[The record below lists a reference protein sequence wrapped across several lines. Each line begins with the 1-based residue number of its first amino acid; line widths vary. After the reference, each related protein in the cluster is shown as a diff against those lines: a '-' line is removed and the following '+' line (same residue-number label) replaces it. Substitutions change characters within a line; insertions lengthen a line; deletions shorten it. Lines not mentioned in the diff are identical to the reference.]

1 MNSFSTDDAG
11 RFFLHALATDLEKKV
26 DGDVLALVGPLFP
39 GIDGVVRNAA
49 ESFPEK
55 ERRKKLAV
63 VLSTGGGVVETVER
77 IVTALRHYWAE
88 VVFIVPDKAM
98 SAGTVLALSGD
109 ELLMDYFSVLGP
121 IDPQVPRND
130 RLVPALS
137 YLTQFE
143 RLMKK
148 FEEGKANTGDVTLLD
163 KFDLAELHQ
172 FEEAKELSVS
182 LLENWLATYK
192 FKDWTTTESSKRPVS
207 ADDRRRRAKEI
218 ASQLVDHERWHSHG
232 RGISMEVLRR
242 DLNLRVTDFG
252 LDVGLRDNIG
262 RYFLLVRDFMGRAG
276 LNNFVHARNFI

>member
-1 MNSFSTDDAG
+1 MSTVSTDDAG
-11 RFFLHALATDLEKKV
+11 RFFLQAFAQELEKKLQA
-26 DGDVLALVGPLFP
+26 DVLSLVGPLFP
-39 GIDGVVRNAA
+39 GIDTTVRNAT
-49 ESFPEK
+49 ESFLDA
-55 ERRKKLAV
+55 ERRAKLAV

-77 IVTALRHYWAE
+77 IVVTLRHHWPE
-88 VVFIVPDKAM
+88 VAFIVPDRAM

-109 ELLMDYFSVLGP
+109 ELMMDYFSVLGP

-148 FEEGKANTGDVTLLD
+148 FQEGTATTGDLTLLD
-163 KFDLAELHQ
+163 KLDLAELHQ
-172 FEEAKELSVS
+172 FEEARELSVS

-192 FKDWTTTESSKRPVS
+192 FKDWATTETRKQCVTV
-207 ADDRRRRAKEI
+207 DDRRRRAEEI
-218 ASQLVDHERWHSHG
+218 ARQLADHQKWHSHG

-252 LDVGLRDNIG
+252 ADPGLREVVR
-262 RYFLLVRDFMGRAG
+262 RYFQLVRDYMTRVG
-276 LNNFVHARNFI
+276 LPSFVHARNFA